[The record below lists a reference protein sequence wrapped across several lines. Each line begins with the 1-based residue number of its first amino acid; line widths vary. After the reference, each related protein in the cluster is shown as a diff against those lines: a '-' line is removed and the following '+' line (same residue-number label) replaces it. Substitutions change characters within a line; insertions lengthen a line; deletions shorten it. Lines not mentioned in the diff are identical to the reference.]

1 LVRACGVGFTVG
13 LRAVADAG
21 LISEAKAMQASKLTR
36 RAFGAATIL
45 GLASVA
51 GVGITSLNAQQKT
64 VKLGITLPLTGA
76 DAEDATLIKDGAMIA
91 IDDANAKGGVAG
103 HKIEVITLDSGTATA
118 GQYDPAQ
125 AATNTKKLV
134 SDPDVVAN
142 IGPQMSGEGKAMTP
156 ILSEAELATITP
168 SSTNPDITDP
178 KFAAQ
183 FKPKGKAIYFRTVT
197 TDAFQGPNMANYYT
211 QNLKVKSVYI
221 LDDSGAYGVGIA
233 DSFQRQAEKN
243 GIKVLGRDQLNPKE
257 ADYTTVLTKIKALK
271 PDAIYYGG
279 VAQAGVK
286 LAKQAYDIV
295 PDMLKGGGDGVQGGA
310 FLKGGG
316 FPAVEGWYSTNAG
329 PHLVEDPAAAE
340 WVKKFTEKY
349 GKVPE
354 DYSITAYD
362 GALVVLD
369 AIKRVAESG
378 KPIDRSNVRDAMQA
392 TNLKTLQGVVSFDDN
407 GDIKD
412 RTVSVFQY
420 KKNPKYPEDDIIHQ
434 QQYLGTAPQS

>member
-1 LVRACGVGFTVG
+1 MTPSKHMRRASIAAIACIATV
-13 LRAVADAG
+13 AG
-21 LISEAKAMQASKLTR
+21 LA
-36 RAFGAATIL
+36 
-45 GLASVA
+45 
-51 GVGITSLNAQQKT
+51 GITSLQAQQKT
-64 VKLGITLPLTGA
+64 IKIGLTLPLTGA
-76 DAEDATLIKDGAMIA
+76 DAEDATLIKNGAMMA
-91 IDDANAKGGVAG
+91 IDETNAKGGVAG
-103 HKIEVITLDSGTATA
+103 YKIEVITLDSGTATA

-134 SDPDVVAN
+134 SDPAVVAN
-142 IGPQMSGEGKAMTP
+142 VGPQMSGEGKAMTP
-156 ILSEAELATITP
+156 ILSEADLATITP

-197 TDAFQGPNMANYYT
+197 TDAYQGPNMANFFAR
-211 QNLKVKSVYI
+211 NLKVKTIYV

-233 DSFQRQAEKN
+233 DSFQRQVEKE
-243 GIKVLGRDQLNPKE
+243 GVKVLGRDQLNPKE
-257 ADYTTVLTKIKALK
+257 ADYTTILTKIKGLK
-271 PDAIYYGG
+271 PDALYYGG

-286 LAKQAYDIV
+286 LAKQAYDTI
-295 PDMLKGGGDGVQGGA
+295 PNIIKGGGDGVQGGS

-316 FPAVEGWYSTNAG
+316 FPAVEGWYCTNAG
-329 PHLVEDPAAAE
+329 PHLVEDPATAD
-340 WVKKFTEKY
+340 WVNTFAKKYSTN
-349 GKVPE
+349 PN

-378 KPIDRSNVRDAMQA
+378 KELNRSNVRDAMQA
-392 TNLKTLQGVVSFDDN
+392 TNLKTLQGAVSFDEN

-420 KKNPKYPEDDIIHQ
+420 QKNPKYPDDDIIHQ
-434 QQYLGTAPQS
+434 QKYLGAAPQS